1 MSCCCCSRVSWPEP
15 IKCCAAMVF
24 WAKVGVCVMEL
35 GGLAC
40 PILDVGVAWFMIG
53 VAFCML
59 GVPFICGVPLRLIG
73 C

>member
-1 MSCCCCSRVSWPEP
+1 
-15 IKCCAAMVF
+15 
-24 WAKVGVCVMEL
+24 MEL

-40 PILDVGVAWFMIG
+40 PILDVGVAWFMTG